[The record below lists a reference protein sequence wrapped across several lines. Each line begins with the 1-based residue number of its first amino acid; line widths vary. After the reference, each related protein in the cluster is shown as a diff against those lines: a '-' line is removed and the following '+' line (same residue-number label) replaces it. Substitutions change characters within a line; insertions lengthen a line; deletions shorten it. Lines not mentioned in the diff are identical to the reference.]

1 MRLWQHLMNQQAEA
15 AALSKTWRYWRIFI
29 QTNNGDASFI
39 TLAEV
44 QLRDTL
50 GGADLTTPST
60 PALASTQGT
69 SSTAANLLD
78 GGTATIWATTSGSV
92 ANQWVR
98 FDMGTPTTVAQVAMY
113 PQSAFPNRSPKDFTI
128 QGSDD
133 GTTFTDVK
141 SFTNITGWTATF
153 RTFDL

>member
-1 MRLWQHLMNQQAEA
+1 MRLWQHLVNQQAEA
-15 AALSKTWRYWRIFI
+15 AAVSKTWRYWRIFI

-39 TLAEV
+39 VLAEV
-44 QLRDTL
+44 QLRGTL

-78 GGTATIWATTSGSV
+78 GSTSTIWATTSGSV
-92 ANQWVR
+92 TNQWVR
-98 FDMGTPTTVAQVAMY
+98 FDMSTPTTLAQVAMY
-113 PQSAFPNRSPKDFTI
+113 PQSAFLNRAPKDFII

-133 GTTFTDVK
+133 GTNFTDVIT
-141 SFTNITGWTATF
+141 FTNITGWTAAF